1 MAETSDLF
9 QLIQSLSMS
18 EKRYFKIFASRHVI
32 GEENNYVKLFD
43 AVDSQK
49 ESNDSELKKML
60 KNSPITK
67 NLPKHKH
74 YLYNLILRCLNAFH
88 TDSSSDARFRE
99 MMRSVEILFEKGL
112 YKQCWKILKRAKE
125 IATQLEKIPEQLA
138 VAGWEQNLLSK
149 SSQYE
154 ELDKSLTNDLM
165 LIKEFEKERLV
176 KKNVYSVYS
185 RVVKMGI
192 ARSDYDIDQLRK
204 LVYNPIL
211 FESKVK
217 NFWSKHLV
225 YVAHSLYFN
234 TVGDYESYH
243 ESNEKIVDLF
253 ESKPQFI
260 CDRPNLYV
268 ISLNNF
274 CNAKIETERYNEI
287 TAVINKLRSVPET
300 YNITIHRNTQANIVF
315 DTNDIEVVC
324 CLKKGEFEKAKK
336 IIEEAQTDIEKN
348 KAFVAKS
355 RELNFYYDAAYTY
368 FIIGQHHNC
377 LKWLNRILND
387 SEIKVR
393 EELHSISKIFSLI
406 VHFELGNFSLIDYII
421 RSTYGQMLKH
431 DKLFPIEHV
440 MIKFFRETLK
450 MTKRKN
456 LLPEYLH
463 TRTKLQQMLNDPYEK
478 KVFDYFDFMAWIECK
493 VEEKTFKEV
502 LLWKIKEKKN
512 VKK

>member
-1 MAETSDLF
+1 MAESSDLF
-9 QLIQSLSMS
+9 QLIHSLSMS

-32 GEENNYVKLFD
+32 GKENNYVKLFD

-49 ESNDSELKKML
+49 ESNDSELKKMI

-67 NLPKHKH
+67 NLPRHKH
-74 YLYNLILRCLNAFH
+74 YLFNLILRSLNAFRA
-88 TDSSSDARFRE
+88 DSSSDARFRE

-112 YKQCWKILKRAKE
+112 YKQCWKFLKRAKE
-125 IATQLEKIPEQLA
+125 ITTQLEKIPEQLA

-154 ELDKSLTNDLM
+154 ELDKSLTNDLL
-165 LIKEFEKERLV
+165 LIKEFEEERLV

-204 LVYNPIL
+204 LVYKPIL
-211 FESKVK
+211 LESKVK
-217 NFWSKHLV
+217 NFWSKHLM

-234 TVGDYESYH
+234 TIGDYESYH
-243 ESNEKIVDLF
+243 ECNEKIVNLF

-260 CDRPNLYV
+260 RDRPNLYV
-268 ISLNNF
+268 VSLNNL
-274 CNAKIETERYNEI
+274 CNSKIETERYNEI
-287 TAVINKLRSVPET
+287 TAVINKLRSIPEN

-315 DTNDIEVVC
+315 YSTRIEVVC
-324 CLKKGEFEKAKK
+324 YLIKGEFEKAKK
-336 IIEEAQTDIEKN
+336 IIEEAQTDIKKN
-348 KAFVAKS
+348 RAFVAKS
-355 RELNFYYDAAYTY
+355 GELTFYFDAAYTY
-368 FIIGQHHNC
+368 FINGEHHNC
-377 LKWLNRILND
+377 LKWLNQILND

-406 VHFELGNFSLIDYII
+406 VHFELGNFALIDYII
-421 RSTYGQMLKH
+421 RSTYGQMLKQ

-450 MTKRKN
+450 MSKRKM

-463 TRTKLQQMLNDPYEK
+463 THKKLEQMLNDPYEK
-478 KVFDYFDFMAWIECK
+478 KVFDYFDFISWVKSKID
-493 VEEKTFKEV
+493 EKTFREV
-502 LLWKIKEKKN
+502 LLLKN
-512 VKK
+512 